1 MDRFN
6 IRTPFLL
13 ALAFLLAVF
22 SAQGQTVPAS
32 LPAGTDFRAAWIA
45 TVFNINFPSRGGLSA
60 AQQQAEIISLLDTA
74 RRIGLNAVLFQVRPE
89 SDALYS
95 SSIEPWSRYLT
106 GVQGKDPGYDP
117 LAFMIREGA
126 KRGIGIHAWL
136 NPYRA
141 GGNASNER
149 TSNHIS
155 RKYSSY
161 CYRSGTM
168 LWMDPGAPVV
178 QEQVLSVVRDLVSRY
193 ALAGV
198 HIDDYFYPY
207 PKSPTDL
214 NEFPDASTYAAYRSR
229 GGKLGKAD
237 WRRDNVNSMI
247 RRMREVVKG
256 TRSSCMFGVSPFGV
270 YRRGAPEGVV
280 VGLDQYEHIFS
291 DPVFW
296 LQQGW
301 IDYLAPQLYWKN
313 ESPQSYSK
321 LLSFWRSPEANPRGI
336 PIYPGMA
343 LDRMGGSHGWPMS
356 EIALQMGLNRQGSA
370 PGGRGEIFWNI
381 GPLQKNTKG
390 VADMVKNRYY
400 R

>member
-1 MDRFN
+1 MN
-6 IRTPFLL
+6 KS
-13 ALAFLLAVF
+13 AFLSLGLIFLAVILP
-22 SAQGQTVPAS
+22 SRGQSVPAA
-32 LPAGTDFRAAWIA
+32 LPVQKEFRGAWIA
-45 TVFNINFPSRGGLSA
+45 SVFNINFPSRPGLSA
-60 AQQQAEIISLLDTA
+60 AQQQAEIISLLETA
-74 RRIGLNAVLFQVRPE
+74 RRLGLNAVLFQVRPE

-106 GVQGKDPGYDP
+106 GTQGADPGYDP
-117 LAFMIREGA
+117 LAFMIREAA
-126 KRGIGIHAWL
+126 KRGIGVHAWL

-141 GGNASNER
+141 AGNVADAR
-149 TSNHIS
+149 VPGHIS
-155 RKYSSY
+155 RKYAPY

-168 LWMDPGAPVV
+168 LWMDPGAPAV
-178 QEQVLSVVRDLVSRY
+178 QEQVLAVVRDLVSRY
-193 ALAGV
+193 QLAGV

-207 PKSPTDL
+207 PKNPP
-214 NEFPDASTYAAYRSR
+214 NVEPFPDNGTYAAYRAR
-229 GGKLGKAD
+229 GGKMTKED

-247 RRMREVVKG
+247 RRMREVVK
-256 TRSSCMFGVSPFGV
+256 SIKPACMFGVSPFGV
-270 YRRGAPEGVV
+270 YRRGAPAGIV

-301 IDYLAPQLYWKN
+301 VDYLAPQLYWRD

-321 LLSFWRSPEANPRGI
+321 LLAFWRSSQVNPRGI

-343 LDRMGGSHGWPMS
+343 VDRMADSHAWPMS
-356 EIALQMGLNRQGSA
+356 EIALQMALNREGSA

-381 GPLQKNTKG
+381 GPLQKNIKG
-390 VADMVKNRYY
+390 VGDMVRNRYY